1 MALAASSGKP
11 SASIR
16 DTQPYHKCTGVGK
29 FLTGTDHAGAWLHA
43 AQPAQAIRDVQLP
56 DGSTVSAYELDIA
69 LKVVALRGSVPSDA
83 NLEFRRAL
91 SKYGQF
97 QLAQK
102 AQIADIFDE
111 LSQPRSPS
119 WTSHLVACLQTTTR
133 CVTCEMKTKT
143 SRLDVVTARVC
154 SKKNSAARADAVV
167 LGDAWLAPAIRAGLI
182 QPIPKPE
189 SSRWWV
195 RLSIHT
201 HQDTPLTKQITT
213 A

>member
-1 MALAASSGKP
+1 MDWDRDHCQRVSGAKNNYNLVPKRFNCQLQRLKNSATREESIWVALAQAGEAGKSRRAVAIETIAVALASSGKP
-11 SASIR
+11 SAPFR
-16 DTQPYHKCTGVGK
+16 DTQPYYERTGIGK
-29 FLTGTDHAGAWLHA
+29 SLTGTNHAGAWLHA

-119 WTSHLVACLQTTTR
+119 
-133 CVTCEMKTKT
+133 
-143 SRLDVVTARVC
+143 
-154 SKKNSAARADAVV
+154 
-167 LGDAWLAPAIRAGLI
+167 
-182 QPIPKPE
+182 
-189 SSRWWV
+189 
-195 RLSIHT
+195 
-201 HQDTPLTKQITT
+201 
-213 A
+213 